1 MAALSPGT
9 LAHLASVGPRGE
21 DISGE
26 PQMDANAPS
35 QVTLCTTETSMEIRT
50 LPGARWAQKD
60 SEKQKP
66 LQPGETASS

>member
-9 LAHLASVGPRGE
+9 LAHLASVGPREE
-21 DISGE
+21 DISRGGG
-26 PQMDANAPS
+26 DANAPS